1 MPAPAKTSDDDIVR
15 AARRI
20 VQRDG
25 PDALSMQAVADAV
38 GVRAPSLYKRFPH
51 KDALLDAVA
60 RNAIA
65 ELRVKLVAVE
75 RAHDGQAALVKM
87 AHAYRAFAKRWPGL
101 YALLFTPRE
110 EAPDLVPARAEAV
123 APVLAVLATI
133 VAAPDRLHAARLLT
147 AYIHGFASMEL
158 AGAFRLG
165 GDVQAAF
172 DFGIETLVRALVT
185 RADSRESDDTR
196 PNTRRKRSPRPR

>member
-1 MPAPAKTSDDDIVR
+1 MMPAPAKTSDDDIVR

-20 VQRDG
+20 VERDG
-25 PDALSMQAVADAV
+25 PEALSMQSVADAV

-60 RNAIA
+60 RHAIA
-65 ELRVKLVAVE
+65 ELRTKLVTASSRE
-75 RAHDGQAALVKM
+75 GDAALVKM

-110 EAPDLVPARAEAV
+110 EAPDLVSARAEAV
-123 APVLAVLATI
+123 LPVLAVLTRF
-133 VAAPDRLHAARLLT
+133 VDAPDRLHAARLLT
-147 AYIHGFASMEL
+147 AYIHGFVSMEL

-172 DFGIETLVRALVT
+172 DFGIDTLVLALV
-185 RADSRESDDTR
+185 SRSGPRGSGGTR
-196 PNTRRKRSPRPR
+196 PHTRRKRAPRSR

>member
-20 VQRDG
+20 VERDG
-25 PDALSMQAVADAV
+25 PEALSMQAVADAV

-60 RNAIA
+60 RQAIA
-65 ELRVKLVAVE
+65 ELRAKL
-75 RAHDGQAALVKM
+75 QAASRDGLVKM
-87 AHAYRAFAKRWPGL
+87 AHVYRAFAKRWPGL
-101 YALLFTPRE
+101 YALLFTARD
-110 EAPDLVPARAEAV
+110 EAPDLVTARAQAV
-123 APVLAVLATI
+123 APVLAVLAT
-133 VAAPDRLHAARLLT
+133 VVDAPDRLHAARLLT
-147 AYIHGFASMEL
+147 AYIHGFVSMEL

-172 DFGIETLVRALVT
+172 DFGIETLVRALKR
-185 RADSRESDDTR
+185 RADPRESDGKD
-196 PNTRRKRSPRPR
+196 PGTRRKRTPRSR